1 MEREERRLRQKEDVQ
16 ISAAVYSLEPV
27 DTEANMYASY
37 DVATEQVAP
46 FYLLYL
52 LYWSPWT
59 RRRACTPA
67 TTMLPKVAPH
77 RHPADVC

>member
-37 DVATEQVAP
+37 DAATEQVAS

-52 LYWSPWT
+52 LYLSPWT

-67 TTMLPKVAPH
+67 TTLLPS
-77 RHPADVC
+77 R